1 MSAYEGGSYAS
12 YENENRNKNKN
23 KVTSI
28 SSPGTET
35 KTLEIDSLMHL
46 TGNFLL
52 HLSWKMKGNSTFLLK
67 LECKL

>member
-28 SSPGTET
+28 SLPGTET
-35 KTLEIDSLMHL
+35 KTL
-46 TGNFLL
+46 
-52 HLSWKMKGNSTFLLK
+52 
-67 LECKL
+67 